1 MKILGYS
8 FLVLILPIIILII
21 LLTIMMLP
29 KMKAKRKEIRKKIML
44 KGRPLSKEEK
54 SDLKTK
60 AIREFEAEM
69 GTEDLTTANKELMSE
84 LKNRDLKELFKTE
97 GKKDN
102 V

>member
-1 MKILGYS
+1 
-8 FLVLILPIIILII
+8 
-21 LLTIMMLP
+21 MMLP